1 MNISLAVAQAPDGAH
16 AFIAEANITMDEDRN
31 VVCPHCAAVNRIA
44 AGRDALAARCGSCK
58 LQLFDGHP
66 VDADTTMYE
75 RQIARSDI
83 PVLVDIWAPWCGP
96 CRAMAPAFA
105 EATAKLEPRVRAIK
119 LNSDSETSIA
129 SRLGIRGIPT
139 MILFH
144 GGKERARVS
153 GAMTAKQII
162 DWTQRQLAAA

>member
-1 MNISLAVAQAPDGAH
+1 M
-16 AFIAEANITMDEDRN
+16 
-31 VVCPHCAAVNRIA
+31 
-44 AGRDALAARCGSCK
+44 
-58 LQLFDGHP
+58 GHP
-66 VDADTTMYE
+66 IGLTAADFDLHAS
-75 RQIARSDI
+75 RADI
-83 PVLVDIWAPWCGP
+83 PLVVDFWAPWCGP

-105 EATAKLEPRVRAIK
+105 EATAKLEPRVRVIK

-153 GAMTAKQII
+153 GAMSAKQII